1 MKISTIIV
9 DDEQPALDELRF
21 LLSAHEEIDIVAEAN
36 SASKALQLIVE
47 LQPELVF
54 LDIQMPNKNGFE
66 VVAELEQSGH
76 QLPMI
81 IFATAFDQYAVDAF
95 EKNAIDYI
103 LKPLSIK
110 RLALTIGKI
119 KSAISTNSIQDKLH
133 LLLTQMQEPVAK
145 INKLSLEKDGKIQL
159 ISLDEVAYCHYDD
172 AKIFVNSMDSSTP
185 LYGTSTMDKLEEQLS
200 GTSFFRIHRGVLV
213 NLDWILEFSP
223 WYNGKYNLIL
233 RDSAKTELAVS
244 RLRVKDFKRQ
254 LGI

>member
-21 LLSAHEEIDIVAEAN
+21 LLSAHEDINIIAEAN
-36 SASKALQLIVE
+36 SASKALQLIAE
-47 LQPELVF
+47 LQPDLVF

-66 VVAELEQSGH
+66 VVAELEKGGH
-76 QLPMI
+76 LPKI
-81 IFATAFDQYAVDAF
+81 VFATAYDHYAVEAF

-103 LKPLSIK
+103 LKPLSSK
-110 RLALTIGKI
+110 RLALTIEKI
-119 KSAISTNSIQDKLH
+119 KNSISSNSIQDKLH
-133 LLLTQMQEPVAK
+133 LLLSQMQEPVAK

-159 ISLDEVAYCHYDD
+159 IPLEEVAYCYYDD
-172 AKIFVNSMDSSTP
+172 AKIFVSSMDSSNP
-185 LYGTSTMDKLEEQLS
+185 LYGTSTMDKLEEQLA

-223 WYNGKYNLIL
+223 WYNGKYILIL
-233 RDSAKTELAVS
+233 RDSAKTELVVS
-244 RLRVKDFKRQ
+244 RLRVKGFKQR

>member
-21 LLSAHEEIDIVAEAN
+21 LLSAHGDIDIIAEAN
-36 SASKALQLIVE
+36 SASKALRLIAE
-47 LQPELVF
+47 LQPDLVF

-76 QLPMI
+76 LPMI
-81 IFATAFDQYAVDAF
+81 IFATAYDQYAVDAF

-103 LKPLSIK
+103 LKPLSTK
-110 RLALTIGKI
+110 RLALTIEKI
-119 KSAISTNSIQDKLH
+119 KNAISTNSIQDKLH

-145 INKLSLEKDGKIQL
+145 INKLTLEKDGKIQL

-185 LYGTSTMDKLEEQLS
+185 LYGANTMDKLEEQLA
-200 GTSFFRIHRGVLV
+200 GTSFFRIHRGILV
-213 NLDWILEFSP
+213 NLDWVLEFSP

-233 RDSAKTELAVS
+233 RDSAKTELTVS